1 MERDP
6 KSIMKE
12 QGVAVQDGCPDTLL
26 ANDGP
31 AVDSLIVIRL
41 EVAAAAAAQIGDEE
55 KMVMKAVVVVLETG
69 LAQDMEEMVVVEVR
83 ALREGRC
90 QRYSTDEMVMKGIQ
104 PLREGQCHW
113 QMNMTVQAVFRKIC

>member
-1 MERDP
+1 MEWDQ

-12 QGVAVQDGCPDTLL
+12 QGVVVQDGCPDTLL

-31 AVDSLIVIRL
+31 AADGLIVIRL

-55 KMVMKAVVVVLETG
+55 KMVMKAVVVVSEIG
-69 LAQDMEEMVVVEVR
+69 LAQDVEEMVVVEVW
-83 ALREGRC
+83 ALCEGRC
-90 QRYSTDEMVMKGIQ
+90 QRYSIDEMVMEGIQ
-104 PLREGQCHW
+104 PLRKGQCHW